1 MRGLTTAVMGT
12 AIVLGATASSAQDI
26 STAQVAPATTTATGA
41 SVTDTSGPTD
51 HSVVVGHLGLRY
63 FGAVTVPLLPTAGQG
78 VPSFGSG
85 QSIVNTTDPGAEN
98 PPSATLQTIGVRYWL
113 NSSLALEGGLA
124 LGIGTG
130 SVSRTMPAATQ
141 NATNSADTPNYF
153 GIGLHAGMP
162 ITLAESKH
170 VAIHLVPYV
179 GFYYAQSAIQVS
191 PDTMSTNDQTSSTA
205 LFHLGAN
212 AQAELQFGF
221 LGIPQL
227 GLLAQFG
234 LGMRYFSQ
242 ANRSI
247 VNPGNRETS
256 TTGSGFGISTTVG
269 PNYSLA
275 EILSGS
281 ISAVWYFGSSPGR

>member
-1 MRGLTTAVMGT
+1 MGA
-12 AIVLGATASSAQDI
+12 AIVLGAASASAQDL
-26 STAQVAPATTTATGA
+26 STTQVGPSTTTTTGA

-51 HSVVVGHLGLRY
+51 HSVVTGRLGLRY
-63 FGAVTVPLLPTAGQG
+63 FGAVTVPLLPTAGLG

-85 QSIVNTTDPGAEN
+85 QSIVNTTDSTAMN
-98 PPSATLQTIGVRYWL
+98 PPSATLQTIGMRYWL
-113 NSSLALEGGLA
+113 NQSLAIEGGLA
-124 LGIGTG
+124 FGIGTG
-130 SVSRTMPAATQ
+130 SLSRTTPAAMG
-141 NATNSADTPNYF
+141 NATNSSDTPNYF

-191 PDTMSTNDQTSSTA
+191 PDSMSTNDQTGSTA

-234 LGMRYFSQ
+234 LGMRYVSQ
-242 ANRSI
+242 TNRSI

-256 TTGSGFGISTTVG
+256 TTASGFGIATTVG

-275 EILSGS
+275 DILSGS
-281 ISAVWYFGSSPGR
+281 ISAVWYFGGSPGR